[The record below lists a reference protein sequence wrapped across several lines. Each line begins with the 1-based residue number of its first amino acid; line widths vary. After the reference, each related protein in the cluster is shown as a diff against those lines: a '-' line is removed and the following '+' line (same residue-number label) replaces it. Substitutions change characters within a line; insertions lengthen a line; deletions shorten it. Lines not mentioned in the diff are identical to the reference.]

1 LSSQDI
7 ASPGVLLSGQSVIT
21 RVVRVASGRFAP
33 GHLGE
38 LTQIVPFEMVDQAL
52 AETGAVQARL
62 RDLPS
67 RVVVYLLL
75 AAGLFAEVGYVGVW
89 QRLVSGL
96 GGLVVATPTASA
108 LCQARRRVGVEPLR
122 FLFGLLAGPAVTAGS
137 GGVGWRGLLVC
148 AIDGTTMSVPDS
160 AANLTCYGR
169 QAGTHG
175 GSGYPLLR
183 LLAVVACGTRTV
195 IDAVSAPISIGE
207 TSQAPRLLG
216 CLRPGML
223 LLADR
228 NFAAAKVITAIT
240 DTGAQLLIRCKA
252 NRKLPV
258 LRRYPDGSYL
268 SRWNDTEVR
277 VVEAEITI
285 ATKTGRRTGSY
296 RLITTL
302 VDPGHYPAMEIVE
315 LYHQR
320 WEIETAY
327 LELKSTILGGR
338 VLRARTPPGITQE
351 IYALLTTYQ
360 ALRLAM
366 ADATDS
372 QPGTD
377 PDRAS
382 FTTALHA
389 ARDQLVQAAGVIAE
403 TTIDLVGAIGRL
415 VLANLLPARRTRT
428 SPRAIKRA
436 TSKHNTQGT
445 VNRTSYKATIHINIL
460 TCPDP

>member
-1 LSSQDI
+1 M
-7 ASPGVLLSGQSVIT
+7 
-21 RVVRVASGRFAP
+21 ASGRFAP

-38 LTQIVPFEMVDQAL
+38 LTQVVPFEMVDEVL
-52 AETGAVQARL
+52 ASTRRVQARV

-75 AAGLFAEVGYVGVW
+75 AAGLFAELGYRQVW
-89 QRLVSGL
+89 ARMIAGL
-96 GGLVVATPTASA
+96 GGLVVAVPTSSA

-122 FLFGLLAGPAVTAGS
+122 ALFDLLAGPAVTAGS
-137 GGVGWRGLLVC
+137 GGVRWRGLMVC

-160 AANLTCYGR
+160 AANLACYSR

-183 LLAVVACGTRTV
+183 LLAVVSCGTRTV
-195 IDAVSAPISIGE
+195 IDAVFGPIGSGE
-207 TSQAPRLLG
+207 TSYAPRLLG

-240 DTGAQLLIRCKA
+240 QTGAQLLIRCTA

-258 LRRYPDGSYL
+258 LHRHPDGSYL

-285 ATKTGRRTGSY
+285 ATTTGRRSGSY

-302 VDPGHYPAMEIVE
+302 LDPHHYPAIELVE

-338 VLRARTPPGITQE
+338 VLRARTPPGIAQE
-351 IYALLTTYQ
+351 VYALLTTYQ

-366 ADATDS
+366 AEATDS

-389 ARDQLVQAAGVIAE
+389 ARDLLVQAAGVIAE
-403 TTIDLVGAIGRL
+403 TTIDLVGAIGRH

-428 SPRAIKRA
+428 SPRAVKRA
-436 TSKHNTQGT
+436 ASKYTAQGT
-445 VNRTSYKATIHINIL
+445 VNRTSHKTTIHIAIH
-460 TCPDP
+460 TPPDP

>member
-1 LSSQDI
+1 
-7 ASPGVLLSGQSVIT
+7 
-21 RVVRVASGRFAP
+21 VASGRFAP

-38 LTQIVPFEMVDQAL
+38 LTQIVPFEMVDEVL
-52 AETGAVQARL
+52 ASTRRVQARV

-75 AAGLFAEVGYVGVW
+75 AAGLFPELGYGQVW
-89 QRLVSGL
+89 AKLVAGL
-96 GGLVVATPTASA
+96 EGLAVAVPTSSA
-108 LCQARRRVGVEPLR
+108 LCQARRRVGVRPLR
-122 FLFGLLAGPAVTAGS
+122 ALFDLLAGPAVTAGS
-137 GGVGWRGLLVC
+137 AGVRWRGLMVC
-148 AIDGTTMSVPDS
+148 AVDGTTMSVPDS
-160 AANLTCYGR
+160 TANLDCYGR

-195 IDAVSAPISIGE
+195 IDAVFGPISIGE
-207 TSQAPRLLG
+207 TSYAPQLLG

-228 NFAAAKVITAIT
+228 NFAAAGIITAIT
-240 DTGAQLLIRCKA
+240 DTDAQLLIRCKA

-258 LRRYPDGSYL
+258 LHRYPDGSYL
-268 SRWNDTEVR
+268 SRWGETEVR
-277 VVEAEITI
+277 VVQAEITI
-285 ATKTGRRTGSY
+285 ATKSGRRSGSY

-302 VDPGHYPAMEIVE
+302 LDPGHYPAREIVE

-351 IYALLTTYQ
+351 VYALLTTYQ

-372 QPGTD
+372 RPGTN

-389 ARDQLVQAAGVIAE
+389 ARDLLVQAAGVIAD
-403 TTIDLVGAIGRL
+403 TTIDLVGGIGRR
-415 VLANLLPARRTRT
+415 VLANLLPTRRTRT
-428 SPRAIKRA
+428 SPRVVKRA
-436 TSKHNTQGT
+436 TSKYNATGI
-445 VNRTSYKATIHINIL
+445 VNRTTYKATIHIDIL
-460 TCPDP
+460 TPPDP

>member
-1 LSSQDI
+1 M
-7 ASPGVLLSGQSVIT
+7 IT
-21 RVVRVASGRFAP
+21 VAQGRFAP

-38 LTQIVPFEMVDQAL
+38 LTQFVPFEMVDHAL
-52 AETGAVQARL
+52 AETGTVQARL
-62 RDLPS
+62 RLLPS

-75 AAGLFAEVGYVGVW
+75 AGGLFAELGYVGVW

-96 GGLVVATPTASA
+96 DGLAVARPSASA
-108 LCQARRRVGVEPLR
+108 LCQARRRVGAKPLR
-122 FLFGLLAGPAVTAGS
+122 FLFGLLRGPAVTAGPAC
-137 GGVGWRGLLVC
+137 VRWRGLLVC

-160 AANLTCYGR
+160 AANLARYSR

-183 LLAVVACGTRTV
+183 LLAVVSCGTRTV
-195 IDAVSAPISIGE
+195 IDAVFGPTGSGE
-207 TSQAPRLLG
+207 TSYAPQLLG

-258 LRRYPDGSYL
+258 LHRYPDGSYL
-268 SRWNDTEVR
+268 SRWNETEIR
-277 VVEAEITI
+277 VIEAEITI

-302 VDPGHYPAMEIVE
+302 LDPHHYPARQIVE

-338 VLRARTPPGITQE
+338 VLRAHTPSGIEQE
-351 IYALLTTYQ
+351 VYALLTTYQ

-389 ARDQLVQAAGVIAE
+389 ARDLLVQAAGVIAE
-403 TTIDLVGAIGRL
+403 TTIDLVGAIGRH
-415 VLANLLPARRTRT
+415 VLANLMPARRTRT
-428 SPRAIKRA
+428 SPRVVKRA
-436 TSKHNTQGT
+436 ASKYTAKGI
-445 VNRTSYKATIHINIL
+445 VNRTSYKATIHIDIL
-460 TCPDP
+460 IPPDACQPALTG

>member
-1 LSSQDI
+1 M
-7 ASPGVLLSGQSVIT
+7 IT
-21 RVVRVASGRFAP
+21 VAQGRFAP

-52 AETGAVQARL
+52 AETGMVQARL

-75 AAGLFAEVGYVGVW
+75 AGSLFAELGYAGVW

-96 GGLVVATPTASA
+96 DGLLVATPSASA
-108 LCQARRRVGVEPLR
+108 LCQARRRVGVKPLR
-122 FLFGLLAGPAVTAGS
+122 FLFGLLRGPAVTAAS
-137 GGVGWRGLLVC
+137 AGVRWRGLLVC

-160 AANLTCYGR
+160 SANLARYGR
-169 QAGTHG
+169 QGGTHG

-183 LLAVVACGTRTV
+183 LLAVVSCGTRTV
-195 IDAVSAPISIGE
+195 IDAVFAPISIGE
-207 TSQAPRLLG
+207 TSQAPQLLG

-228 NFAAAKVITAIT
+228 NFAAADVITAIT
-240 DTGAQLLIRCKA
+240 QTGAQLLIRCKA

-268 SRWNDTEVR
+268 SRWGETEIR

-302 VDPGHYPAMEIVE
+302 LDPGHYPALEIVE

-320 WEIETAY
+320 WEIETAF

-338 VLRARTPPGITQE
+338 VLRARTPPGIEQE
-351 IYALLTTYQ
+351 IYALLTTHQ

-372 QPGTD
+372 RPGLD
-377 PDRAS
+377 PDRAC

-389 ARDQLVQAAGVIAE
+389 ARDLLIQAEGIIAD

-415 VLANLLPARRTRT
+415 VLANLMPDRRTRT
-428 SPRAIKRA
+428 SPRAVKRA
-436 TSKHNTQGT
+436 TSKYAATGI
-445 VNRTSYKATIHINIL
+445 VNRTSYKATIAINIL
-460 TCPDP
+460 NGEPPGPQPNTTN

>member
-1 LSSQDI
+1 LPGRTTSTGAPLS
-7 ASPGVLLSGQSVIT
+7 AQSVIH
-21 RVVRVASGRFAP
+21 RVITVAQGRFAP

-38 LTQIVPFEMVDQAL
+38 LTQFIPFEMVDQAL

-75 AAGLFAEVGYVGVW
+75 AGSLFAELGYVGVW

-96 GGLVVATPTASA
+96 GGLPLATPTASA
-108 LCQARRRVGVEPLR
+108 LCQARRRVGVKPLR
-122 FLFGLLAGPAVTAGS
+122 FLFGLLRGPAVGAAS
-137 GGVGWRGLLVC
+137 GCVRWRGLMVC

-160 AANLTCYGR
+160 TANLACYRR

-195 IDAVSAPISIGE
+195 IDAVFGPISTGE
-207 TSQAPRLLG
+207 TSYAPQLLG

-228 NFAAAKVITAIT
+228 NFAAADIITAIT

-258 LRRYPDGSYL
+258 LQRLPDGSYL
-268 SRWNDTEVR
+268 SRWNETEVR
-277 VVEAEITI
+277 VIEAEITI
-285 ATKTGRRTGSY
+285 ATKTGRRGGCY

-302 VDPGHYPAMEIVE
+302 LDPHHYPALEIVE

-327 LELKSTILGGR
+327 LELKSTILGRR
-338 VLRARTPPGITQE
+338 VLRARTPPGIEQE
-351 IYALLTTYQ
+351 VYALLTTYQ

-366 ADATDS
+366 ADATHS
-372 QPGTD
+372 RPGID

-389 ARDQLVQAAGVIAE
+389 ARDLLVQAAGVIAE
-403 TTIDLVGAIGRL
+403 TTIDLVGTIGRL
-415 VLANLLPARRTRT
+415 VLANLMPARRTRT

-436 TSKHNTQGT
+436 SSKYTATAN
-445 VNRTSYKATIHINIL
+445 VNRTSYKATIHIDIL
-460 TCPDP
+460 TPPDP

>member
-1 LSSQDI
+1 
-7 ASPGVLLSGQSVIT
+7 VII
-21 RVVRVASGRFAP
+21 VAQGRFAP

-38 LTQIVPFEMVDQAL
+38 LTQFVPFEMVDHAL
-52 AETGAVQARL
+52 AETGTVQARL
-62 RDLPS
+62 RVLPS

-75 AAGLFAEVGYVGVW
+75 AGGLFAEVGYVGVW

-96 GGLVVATPTASA
+96 DGLVVARPSASA
-108 LCQARRRVGVEPLR
+108 LCQARRRVGVKPLR
-122 FLFGLLAGPAVTAGS
+122 FLFGLLRGPAVTAGS
-137 GGVGWRGLLVC
+137 ACVRWRGLLVC

-160 AANLTCYGR
+160 TANLARYSR

-183 LLAVVACGTRTV
+183 LLAVVSCGTRTV
-195 IDAVSAPISIGE
+195 IDAVFGPTGSGE
-207 TSQAPRLLG
+207 TSYAPQLLG

-258 LRRYPDGSYL
+258 LHRHPDGSYL
-268 SRWNDTEVR
+268 SRWGETEVR
-277 VVEAEITI
+277 VIEAEITI

-302 VDPGHYPAMEIVE
+302 LDAGHYPARQIVE

-338 VLRARTPPGITQE
+338 VLRAHTPAGIEQE
-351 IYALLTTYQ
+351 VYALLTTYQ

-389 ARDQLVQAAGVIAE
+389 ARDLLVQAAGVIAE
-403 TTIDLVGAIGRL
+403 TTIDLVGALGRHI
-415 VLANLLPARRTRT
+415 LANLNPARRTRT
-428 SPRAIKRA
+428 SPRVVKRA
-436 TSKHNTQGT
+436 ASKYTAKGI
-445 VNRTSYKATIHINIL
+445 VNRTSYKATIHIDIL
-460 TCPDP
+460 TPPDP

>member
-1 LSSQDI
+1 
-7 ASPGVLLSGQSVIT
+7 
-21 RVVRVASGRFAP
+21 VVRVASGRFAP

-38 LTQIVPFEMVDQAL
+38 LTQIVPFEMVDEVL
-52 AETGAVQARL
+52 ASTRRVQVRL

-75 AAGLFAEVGYVGVW
+75 AAGLFPELGYGQVW
-89 QRLVSGL
+89 AKLIAGL
-96 GGLVVATPTASA
+96 EGLAVAVPTSSA
-108 LCQARRRVGVEPLR
+108 LCQARRRVGVKPLR
-122 FLFGLLAGPAVTAGS
+122 ALFDLLAGPAVTTATAAAG
-137 GGVGWRGLLVC
+137 VRWRGLLVC
-148 AIDGTTMSVPDS
+148 AIDGTTMAVPDS
-160 AANLTCYGR
+160 AANLACYGR

-195 IDAVSAPISIGE
+195 IDAVFGPISSGE

-228 NFAAAKVITAIT
+228 GFAAAGVITAIT
-240 DTGAQLLIRCKA
+240 DTGAELLIRCKA
-252 NRKLPV
+252 NRKLPM
-258 LRRYPDGSYL
+258 LHRYRDGSWL

-277 VVEAEITI
+277 VVTAEITI
-285 ATKTGRRTGSY
+285 ATTTGRRTASY

-302 VDPGHYPAMEIVE
+302 LDPHHYPALELVE
-315 LYHQR
+315 LYHRR
-320 WEIETAY
+320 WDIETAY

-338 VLRARTPPGITQE
+338 VLRARTPAGIAQE
-351 IYALLTTYQ
+351 IYALLSTYQ

-366 ADATDS
+366 ADATTS

-382 FTTALHA
+382 FTTALHT
-389 ARDQLVQAAGVIAE
+389 ARDQVIQAAGVIAD
-403 TTIDLVGAIGRL
+403 TTIDLVGTIGRHI
-415 VLANLLPARRTRT
+415 LANLLPTRRTRT
-428 SPRAIKRA
+428 SPRATKRA
-436 TSKHNTQGT
+436 TSKYTTQGT
-445 VNRTSYKATIHINIL
+445 VNRTTYKATIHINIP
-460 TCPDP
+460 TPADP

>member
-1 LSSQDI
+1 
-7 ASPGVLLSGQSVIT
+7 
-21 RVVRVASGRFAP
+21 VVRVASGRFAP

-38 LTQIVPFEMVDQAL
+38 LTQIVPFEMVDEVL
-52 AETGAVQARL
+52 ASTRRVQVRL

-75 AAGLFAEVGYVGVW
+75 AAGLFPELGYGHVW
-89 QRLVSGL
+89 AKLIAGL
-96 GGLVVATPTASA
+96 EGLAVAVPTSSA

-122 FLFGLLAGPAVTAGS
+122 ALFDLLAGPAVCAGS
-137 GGVGWRGLLVC
+137 AGVRWRGLLVC
-148 AIDGTTMSVPDS
+148 AIDGTTMAVPDS
-160 AANLTCYGR
+160 AANLACYGR

-195 IDAVSAPISIGE
+195 IGAVFGPISSGE

-228 NFAAAKVITAIT
+228 NFAAAGVITAIT

-258 LRRYPDGSYL
+258 LHRYGDGSYL

-285 ATKTGRRTGSY
+285 ATKTGRRAGSY

-302 VDPGHYPAMEIVE
+302 LDPHHYPALELVE

-338 VLRARTPPGITQE
+338 VLRARTPPGIAQE

-372 QPGTD
+372 QPGLA

-389 ARDQLVQAAGVIAE
+389 ARDLVIQAAGVIAE
-403 TTIDLVGAIGRL
+403 TTIDLVGTIGRL
-415 VLANLLPARRTRT
+415 VLANPLPARRTRT
-428 SPRAIKRA
+428 SPRAVKRA
-436 TSKHNTQGT
+436 TSKYNATAT
-445 VNRTSYKATIHINIL
+445 MNRTSHTATIHIDIL
-460 TCPDP
+460 TPPDP